1 MREQL
6 IKCVNQ
12 LREVNNV
19 LELCERFLDSDDDFT
34 ENTINEASTNIDN
47 AANAISKLIGR
58 EVLSKEFYGQSQYKI
73 EVDDEDPSNQKER
86 KLSAK
91 SKAKKGTSILDD
103 DEYMTKLDEFQK
115 VTDQAEELLNHK
127 NGGKL

>member
-1 MREQL
+1 MGEQL

-19 LELCERFLDSDDDFT
+19 LELCERLLDSDDDFT

-58 EVLSKEFYGQSQYKI
+58 EVLSKEFYAQSQYKI
-73 EVDDEDPSNQKER
+73 EEDDEDPSNQKER

-91 SKAKKGTSILDD
+91 SKAKKGTSISDD
-103 DEYMTKLDEFQK
+103 DEYITKLDEFQR

>member
-1 MREQL
+1 MGEQL

-19 LELCERFLDSDDDFT
+19 LELCERLLDSDDDFT

-73 EVDDEDPSNQKER
+73 EEDDEDPSNQKER

-91 SKAKKGTSILDD
+91 SKAKKGTSISDD
-103 DEYMTKLDEFQK
+103 DEYITKLDEFQR